1 MSEARGRQAQDSA
14 EKSVFSGRP
23 LTQGE
28 KQAAVGL
35 ITGATVGGMAG
46 IAALDISQDKK
57 RRERIDKEA
66 RRRNEEIKRKYRGG
80 GGGLYVTPDAAT
92 KRDVTKRFKKNCCP

>member
-1 MSEARGRQAQDSA
+1 MSEARGRKADDSA

-35 ITGATVGGMAG
+35 ITGATVGGMAS

-80 GGGLYVTPDAAT
+80 GGGGAFVTPDAAT
-92 KRDVTKRFKKNCCP
+92 KRDVTKRFKKN

>member
-1 MSEARGRQAQDSA
+1 MSEARGRKADDSA

-57 RRERIDKEA
+57 RRERIDTEA

-80 GGGLYVTPDAAT
+80 GGGGTFVTPDAAT
-92 KRDVTKRFKKNCCP
+92 KRDVTKRFKKN

>member
-1 MSEARGRQAQDSA
+1 MSKASGRKADDSA

-80 GGGLYVTPDAAT
+80 GGGGLFVTPDSAT
-92 KRDVTKRFKKNCCP
+92 GRDVTKRFKRN